1 MELQNIMREIYSG
14 LIGDYYRDKAY
25 LLKNKETYKDNKF
38 YSSIESKINEI
49 LKDMEPVKKKVVIAE
64 TKEQKISKIN
74 FLYEGALKYFNE
86 KIFEKAKKQ
95 MEYIFSK
102 YKEFFKEEKESTKF
116 SFADTVEMWLY
127 ISYYKPNK
135 EVYLT
140 EIDNSDFYRTYGKIL
155 FELEDYDNALKSF
168 KTSLKWDPV
177 NVATLINISEVYYEL
192 KDNKSFLK
200 YIKMALEFATS
211 KEDLAICYRYLGNYY
226 LENEN
231 YELSISLYSLSND
244 ISLNRG
250 KEEKKKLQD
259 KMKFLEEILGSK
271 YKAKTSSELAAILKS
286 NKINCGPSKIVVNT
300 LKTLIKQS
308 SANNASEIEE
318 YCTNK
323 LINLLAY

>member
-25 LLKNKETYKDNKF
+25 LLKNKETYKNHKY
-38 YSSIESKINEI
+38 YSAIEPKINE
-49 LKDMEPVKKKVVIAE
+49 LLNDMEPIKKKVIREE
-64 TKEQKISKIN
+64 TKEEKISRIN
-74 FLYEGALKYFNE
+74 YLYEGALKYFDE
-86 KIFEKAKKQ
+86 KIFEKARKQ
-95 MEYIFSK
+95 MEYIFGK
-102 YKEFFKEEKESTKF
+102 YGEFFNKQKENKKF
-116 SFADTVEMWLY
+116 SFADTIEMWLY
-127 ISYYKPNK
+127 ISYYRPNK
-135 EVYLT
+135 EVCLT

-155 FELEDYDNALKSF
+155 FELDEYNEAIKSF
-168 KTSLKWDPV
+168 KTSLEWDPV

-192 KDNKSFLK
+192 KDNESFLE
-200 YIKMALEFATS
+200 YIKMALEFATN

-231 YELSISLYSLSND
+231 YELSIALYSLSNS
-244 ISLNRG
+244 IIKSNT
-250 KEEKKKLQD
+250 KEDENKIDD
-259 KMKFLEEILGSK
+259 KMKFLENILGNK
-271 YKAKTSSELAAILKS
+271 YKITPTELTSILKA

-323 LINLLAY
+323 LISLLAC